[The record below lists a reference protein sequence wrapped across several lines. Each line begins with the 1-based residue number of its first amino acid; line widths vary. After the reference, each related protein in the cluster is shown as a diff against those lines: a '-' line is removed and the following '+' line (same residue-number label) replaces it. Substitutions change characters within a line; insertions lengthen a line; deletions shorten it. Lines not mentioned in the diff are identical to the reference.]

1 MRSHWAC
8 SAKVEWMFVSGRTV
22 RAGRDGLASDTQ
34 PLPLGPRAA
43 PILAHEWLM
52 PRRAQAGVCAINHPV
67 AAVGRVDRSR
77 GFARYAGFP
86 NVTHTGA

>member
-1 MRSHWAC
+1 
-8 SAKVEWMFVSGRTV
+8 
-22 RAGRDGLASDTQ
+22 
-34 PLPLGPRAA
+34 
-43 PILAHEWLM
+43 M

-77 GFARYAGFP
+77 GFARYAGFL